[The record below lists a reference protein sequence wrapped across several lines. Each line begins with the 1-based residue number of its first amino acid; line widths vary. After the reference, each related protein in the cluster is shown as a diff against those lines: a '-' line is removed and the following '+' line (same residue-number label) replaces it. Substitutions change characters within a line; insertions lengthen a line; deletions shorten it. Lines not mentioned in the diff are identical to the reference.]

1 MSGNWDSGTSEPVPI
16 EGDRLC
22 LTTLRP
28 IHIPAM
34 RTKGIPTPSP
44 TPRSTLMV
52 SVLGLAIVGDVGVE
66 DVEVVSE
73 LLCGG
78 VLEVKIAITLVVEEA
93 DDVEAVDELE
103 LDEL

>member
-1 MSGNWDSGTSEPVPI
+1 
-16 EGDRLC
+16 
-22 LTTLRP
+22 
-28 IHIPAM
+28 
-34 RTKGIPTPSP
+34 
-44 TPRSTLMV
+44 MV
-52 SVLGLAIVGDVGVE
+52 SVLGLAIGGDVGVGDVGVE

-78 VLEVKIAITLVVEEA
+78 VLEVEVAITLVVEEA

>member
-1 MSGNWDSGTSEPVPI
+1 MSGYWDSGTSEPVPI

-44 TPRSTLMV
+44 TPRPTLMV
-52 SVLGLAIVGDVGVE
+52 SVLELAIGGDVGVE
-66 DVEVVSE
+66 D
-73 LLCGG
+73 GG
-78 VLEVKIAITLVVEEA
+78 VLEVEITVTLAVEEV
-93 DDVEAVDELE
+93 DDVEVLDELE

>member
-1 MSGNWDSGTSEPVPI
+1 
-16 EGDRLC
+16 
-22 LTTLRP
+22 
-28 IHIPAM
+28 
-34 RTKGIPTPSP
+34 
-44 TPRSTLMV
+44 MV

>member
-1 MSGNWDSGTSEPVPI
+1 
-16 EGDRLC
+16 
-22 LTTLRP
+22 
-28 IHIPAM
+28 
-34 RTKGIPTPSP
+34 
-44 TPRSTLMV
+44 MV
-52 SVLGLAIVGDVGVE
+52 SVLGLAIVGDVGVGNVGVE

-78 VLEVKIAITLVVEEA
+78 VLEVEIAITLVVEEA

>member
-1 MSGNWDSGTSEPVPI
+1 
-16 EGDRLC
+16 
-22 LTTLRP
+22 
-28 IHIPAM
+28 
-34 RTKGIPTPSP
+34 
-44 TPRSTLMV
+44 MV
-52 SVLGLAIVGDVGVE
+52 SVLVLAIVGDVGVGDVGVE

-78 VLEVKIAITLVVEEA
+78 VLEVEVAITLVVEEA